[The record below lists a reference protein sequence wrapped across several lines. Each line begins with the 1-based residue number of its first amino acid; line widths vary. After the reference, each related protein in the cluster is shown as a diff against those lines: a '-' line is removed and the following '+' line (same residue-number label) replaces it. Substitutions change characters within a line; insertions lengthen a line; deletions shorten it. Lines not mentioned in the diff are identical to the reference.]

1 MQSDHATQS
10 KPLQVGWRE
19 RLSLLRVADF
29 RKIWLAGGLYGTVR
43 WLDML
48 AVGVFTY
55 EVTNSPL
62 AVAFMVFLRLLPLIL
77 MGTVIGAL
85 AERFNRRRML
95 LGGLI
100 FLSVVCAVL
109 ALLAFSGRITL
120 WHVGLGALV
129 NGMLFSADFSVRRML
144 LGEVAGVTRLGA
156 AMGLDSAT
164 NNATRMAGPLIGGLV
179 YQAIGLEGTYLVGFL
194 LAGLAALL
202 IARLTIDT
210 SIPKARVS
218 SLLEDIVEGFRYI
231 RSNRVVTSVLV
242 ITVIMNLFAFPY
254 LGMVPVIGKDV
265 LGLSPSLIGV
275 LAAADGCGAFFGA
288 LIVAVFAQSVYFRR
302 IFLVGST
309 VVLLAVLVFSLS
321 PMFGLSISVLLI
333 GGLGLA
339 GFGTMQTTLIF
350 VEVPAA
356 VRGRVLGVLTV
367 CIGTMPIGM
376 LAVGYLANW
385 LGTAHAISLMS
396 VCGLVAMSV
405 VMLRWR
411 EIR

>member
-1 MQSDHATQS
+1 MPPDSVPQPQAIQA
-10 KPLQVGWRE
+10 GWRE
-19 RLSLLRVADF
+19 RLSLLRVSDF

-62 AVAFMVFLRLLPLIL
+62 IVAFMVFLRLLPLIL

-100 FLSVVCAVL
+100 VLSVVCAVL
-109 ALLAFSGRITL
+109 GLLALSGRITL
-120 WHVGLGALV
+120 WHVGVGALV
-129 NGMLFSADFSVRRML
+129 NGTLFSADFSVRRML
-144 LGEVAGVTRLGA
+144 LGEVAGLSRLGA

-194 LAGLAALL
+194 LTGLAALL
-202 IARLTIDT
+202 IARLTGDT
-210 SIPKARVS
+210 STPAVRGS
-218 SLLEDIVEGFRYI
+218 SLLQDIVEGLRYI
-231 RSNRVVTSVLV
+231 RTNRVVTSVLV
-242 ITVIMNLFAFPY
+242 ITVLMNLFAFPY
-254 LGMVPVIGKDV
+254 LGMIPVIGKDV
-265 LGLSPSLIGV
+265 LNLSPSLIGV
-275 LAAADGCGAFFGA
+275 LAAADGCGACFGA
-288 LIVAVFAQSVYFRR
+288 LIVAVFAPSTAFRR
-302 IFLVGST
+302 IFFVGST

-321 PMFGLSISVLLI
+321 PIFGLSVSVLLI

-350 VEVPAA
+350 VEVPSA

-385 LGTAHAISLMS
+385 VGTARAISLMS
-396 VCGLVAMSV
+396 VCGLVAITV
-405 VMLRWR
+405 VMVLWR
-411 EIR
+411 ERR

>member
-1 MQSDHATQS
+1 MPPDSVPQPQAIQA
-10 KPLQVGWRE
+10 GWRE
-19 RLSLLRVADF
+19 RLSLLRVSDF

-62 AVAFMVFLRLLPLIL
+62 IVAFMVFLRLLPLIL

-100 FLSVVCAVL
+100 VLSVVCAVL
-109 ALLAFSGRITL
+109 GLLALSGRITL
-120 WHVGLGALV
+120 WHVGVGALV
-129 NGMLFSADFSVRRML
+129 NGTLFSADFSVRRML
-144 LGEVAGVTRLGA
+144 LGEVAGLSRLGA

-194 LAGLAALL
+194 LTGLAALL
-202 IARLTIDT
+202 IARLTGDT
-210 SIPKARVS
+210 STPAVRGS
-218 SLLEDIVEGFRYI
+218 SLLQDIVEGLRYI
-231 RSNRVVTSVLV
+231 RTNRVVTSVLV
-242 ITVIMNLFAFPY
+242 ITVLMNLFAFPY
-254 LGMVPVIGKDV
+254 LGMIPVIGKDV
-265 LGLSPSLIGV
+265 LNLSPSLIGV

-288 LIVAVFAQSVYFRR
+288 LIVAVFAPSTAFRR
-302 IFLVGST
+302 IFFVGST

-321 PMFGLSISVLLI
+321 PMFGLSVPVLLI

-350 VEVPAA
+350 VEVPSA

-385 LGTAHAISLMS
+385 VGTARAISLMS
-396 VCGLVAMSV
+396 VCGLVAITV
-405 VMLRWR
+405 VMVLWR
-411 EIR
+411 ERR

>member
-1 MQSDHATQS
+1 MPSDSVPQPQAIQA
-10 KPLQVGWRE
+10 GWRE
-19 RLSLLRVADF
+19 RLSLLRVSDF

-62 AVAFMVFLRLLPLIL
+62 IVAFMVFLRLLPLIL

-100 FLSVVCAVL
+100 VLSVVCAVL
-109 ALLAFSGRITL
+109 GLLALSGRITL
-120 WHVGLGALV
+120 WHVGVGALV
-129 NGMLFSADFSVRRML
+129 NGTLFSADFSVRRML
-144 LGEVAGVTRLGA
+144 LGEVAGLSRLGA

-194 LAGLAALL
+194 LTGLAALL
-202 IARLTIDT
+202 IARLSGDT
-210 SIPKARVS
+210 STPPVRGS
-218 SLLEDIVEGFRYI
+218 SLLQDIVEGLRYI
-231 RSNRVVTSVLV
+231 RTNRVVTSVLV
-242 ITVIMNLFAFPY
+242 ITVLMNLFAFPY
-254 LGMVPVIGKDV
+254 LGMIPVIGKDV
-265 LGLSPSLIGV
+265 LNLSPSLIGV

-288 LIVAVFAQSVYFRR
+288 LIVAVFAPSAAFRR
-302 IFLVGST
+302 IFFVGST

-321 PMFGLSISVLLI
+321 PMFGLSVSVLLI

-339 GFGTMQTTLIF
+339 GLVRCRRRSFLSRYPQPFGA
-350 VEVPAA
+350 E
-356 VRGRVLGVLTV
+356 
-367 CIGTMPIGM
+367 C
-376 LAVGYLANW
+376 
-385 LGTAHAISLMS
+385 S
-396 VCGLVAMSV
+396 VF
-405 VMLRWR
+405 
-411 EIR
+411 

>member
-1 MQSDHATQS
+1 MPPDSVPQPQAIQA
-10 KPLQVGWRE
+10 GWRE
-19 RLSLLRVADF
+19 RLSLLRVSDF

-62 AVAFMVFLRLLPLIL
+62 IVAFMVFLRLLPLIL

-100 FLSVVCAVL
+100 VLSVVCAVL
-109 ALLAFSGRITL
+109 GLLALSGRITL
-120 WHVGLGALV
+120 WHVGVGALV
-129 NGMLFSADFSVRRML
+129 NGTLFSADFSVRRML
-144 LGEVAGVTRLGA
+144 LGEVAGLSRLGA

-194 LAGLAALL
+194 LTGLAALL
-202 IARLTIDT
+202 IARLTGDT
-210 SIPKARVS
+210 STPAVRGS
-218 SLLEDIVEGFRYI
+218 SLLQDIVEGLRYI
-231 RSNRVVTSVLV
+231 RTNRVVTSVLV
-242 ITVIMNLFAFPY
+242 ITVLMNLFAFPY
-254 LGMVPVIGKDV
+254 LGMIPVIGKDV
-265 LGLSPSLIGV
+265 LNLSPSLIGV

-288 LIVAVFAQSVYFRR
+288 LIVAVFAPSAAFRR
-302 IFLVGST
+302 IFFVGST

-321 PMFGLSISVLLI
+321 PMFGLSVSVLLI

-350 VEVPAA
+350 VEVPSA

-385 LGTAHAISLMS
+385 VGTARAISLMS
-396 VCGLVAMSV
+396 VCGLVAITV
-405 VMLRWR
+405 VMVLWR
-411 EIR
+411 ERR

>member
-1 MQSDHATQS
+1 MPPDSVPQPQAIQA
-10 KPLQVGWRE
+10 GWRE
-19 RLSLLRVADF
+19 RLSLLRVSDF

-62 AVAFMVFLRLLPLIL
+62 IVAFMVFLRLLPLIL

-109 ALLAFSGRITL
+109 GLLALSGRITL
-120 WHVGLGALV
+120 WHVGVGALV
-129 NGMLFSADFSVRRML
+129 NGTLFSADFSVRRML
-144 LGEVAGVTRLGA
+144 LGEVAGLSRLGA

-194 LAGLAALL
+194 LTGLAALL
-202 IARLTIDT
+202 IARLSGDT
-210 SIPKARVS
+210 STPAVRGS
-218 SLLEDIVEGFRYI
+218 SLLQDIVEGLRYI
-231 RSNRVVTSVLV
+231 RTNRVVTSVLV
-242 ITVIMNLFAFPY
+242 ITVLMNLFAFPY
-254 LGMVPVIGKDV
+254 LGMIPVIGKDV
-265 LGLSPSLIGV
+265 LNLSPSLIGV

-288 LIVAVFAQSVYFRR
+288 LIVAVFAPSTAFRG
-302 IFLVGST
+302 IFFVGST

-321 PMFGLSISVLLI
+321 PMFGLSVSVLLI

-350 VEVPAA
+350 VEVPSA

-385 LGTAHAISLMS
+385 VGTARAISLMS
-396 VCGLVAMSV
+396 VCGLVAITV
-405 VMLRWR
+405 VMVLWR
-411 EIR
+411 ERR

>member
-1 MQSDHATQS
+1 MPPDSVPQPQAIQA
-10 KPLQVGWRE
+10 GWRE
-19 RLSLLRVADF
+19 RLSLLRVSDF

-62 AVAFMVFLRLLPLIL
+62 IVAFMVFLRLLPLIL

-100 FLSVVCAVL
+100 VLSVVCAVL
-109 ALLAFSGRITL
+109 GLLALSGRITL
-120 WHVGLGALV
+120 WHVGVGALV
-129 NGMLFSADFSVRRML
+129 NGTLFSADFSVRRML
-144 LGEVAGVTRLGA
+144 LGEVAGLSRLGA

-194 LAGLAALL
+194 LTGLAALL
-202 IARLTIDT
+202 IARLTGDT
-210 SIPKARVS
+210 STPAVRGS
-218 SLLEDIVEGFRYI
+218 SLLQDIVEGLRYI
-231 RSNRVVTSVLV
+231 RTNRVVTSVLV
-242 ITVIMNLFAFPY
+242 TTVLMNLFAFPY
-254 LGMVPVIGKDV
+254 LGMIPVIGKDV
-265 LGLSPSLIGV
+265 LNLSPSLIGV

-288 LIVAVFAQSVYFRR
+288 LIVAVFAPSTAFRR
-302 IFLVGST
+302 IFFVGST

-321 PMFGLSISVLLI
+321 PMFGLSVSVLLI

-350 VEVPAA
+350 VEVPSA

-385 LGTAHAISLMS
+385 VGTARAISLMS
-396 VCGLVAMSV
+396 VCGLVAITV
-405 VMLRWR
+405 VMVLWR
-411 EIR
+411 ERR

>member
-1 MQSDHATQS
+1 MPPDSVPQPQAIQA
-10 KPLQVGWRE
+10 GWRE
-19 RLSLLRVADF
+19 RLSLLRVSDF

-62 AVAFMVFLRLLPLIL
+62 IVAFMVFLRLLPLIL

-100 FLSVVCAVL
+100 VLSVVCAVL
-109 ALLAFSGRITL
+109 GLLALSGRITL
-120 WHVGLGALV
+120 WHVGVGALV
-129 NGMLFSADFSVRRML
+129 NGTLFSADFSVRRML
-144 LGEVAGVTRLGA
+144 LGEVAGLSRLGA

-194 LAGLAALL
+194 LTGLAALL
-202 IARLTIDT
+202 IARLSGDT
-210 SIPKARVS
+210 STPPVRGS
-218 SLLEDIVEGFRYI
+218 SLLQDIVEGLRYI
-231 RSNRVVTSVLV
+231 RTNRVVTSVLV
-242 ITVIMNLFAFPY
+242 TTVLMNLFAFPY
-254 LGMVPVIGKDV
+254 LGMIPVIGKDV
-265 LGLSPSLIGV
+265 LNLSPSLIGV

-288 LIVAVFAQSVYFRR
+288 LIVAVFAPSTAFRR
-302 IFLVGST
+302 IFFVGST

-321 PMFGLSISVLLI
+321 PMFGLSVSVLLI

-350 VEVPAA
+350 VEVPSA

-385 LGTAHAISLMS
+385 VGTARAISLMS
-396 VCGLVAMSV
+396 VCGLVAITV
-405 VMLRWR
+405 VMVLWR
-411 EIR
+411 ERR

>member
-1 MQSDHATQS
+1 MPPDSVPQPQAIQA
-10 KPLQVGWRE
+10 GWRE
-19 RLSLLRVADF
+19 RLSLLRVSDF

-62 AVAFMVFLRLLPLIL
+62 IVAFMVFLRLLPLIL

-100 FLSVVCAVL
+100 VLSVVCAVL
-109 ALLAFSGRITL
+109 GLLALSGRITL
-120 WHVGLGALV
+120 WHVGVGALV
-129 NGMLFSADFSVRRML
+129 NGTLFSADFSIRRML
-144 LGEVAGVTRLGA
+144 LGEVAGLSRLGA

-194 LAGLAALL
+194 LTGLAALL
-202 IARLTIDT
+202 IARLTGDT
-210 SIPKARVS
+210 STPAVRGS
-218 SLLEDIVEGFRYI
+218 SLLQDIVEGLRYI
-231 RSNRVVTSVLV
+231 RTNRVVTSVLV
-242 ITVIMNLFAFPY
+242 ITVLMNLFAFPY
-254 LGMVPVIGKDV
+254 LGMIPVIGKDV
-265 LGLSPSLIGV
+265 LNLSPSLIGV

-288 LIVAVFAQSVYFRR
+288 LIVAVFAPSTAFRR
-302 IFLVGST
+302 IFFVGST

-321 PMFGLSISVLLI
+321 PMFGLSVSVLLI

-350 VEVPAA
+350 VEVPSA

-385 LGTAHAISLMS
+385 VGTARAISLMS
-396 VCGLVAMSV
+396 VCGLVAITV
-405 VMLRWR
+405 VMVLWR
-411 EIR
+411 ERR